1 MIKNIIYCII
11 IALVI
16 VIGYQV
22 YHNQTTDYEQNANI
36 ETIRQ
41 MVKLNT
47 LELTDEVVFCDT
59 IDNIGV
65 VYATEIRILIGFD
78 IENLKWNKDNDS
90 IIVTIPDATV
100 DIYQTGKEQ
109 YLDSYH
115 INPIKDI
122 ILSPTITSTQSI
134 EIHRRIAKHI
144 EAEVIRRDYAGK
156 ARKTALLNL
165 QKLFS
170 TMGIK
175 IIDKENSTNTTP
187 TDDSCNTTERDT
199 FNQQQL
205 F

>member
-36 ETIRQ
+36 ETICQ

-78 IENLKWNKDNDS
+78 IENLKWHKDSDS

-100 DIYQTGKEQ
+100 DIYQTGK
-109 YLDSYH
+109 
-115 INPIKDI
+115 
-122 ILSPTITSTQSI
+122 
-134 EIHRRIAKHI
+134 RR
-144 EAEVIRRDYAGK
+144 
-156 ARKTALLNL
+156 
-165 QKLFS
+165 
-170 TMGIK
+170 
-175 IIDKENSTNTTP
+175 
-187 TDDSCNTTERDT
+187 
-199 FNQQQL
+199 
-205 F
+205 

>member
-78 IENLKWNKDNDS
+78 IENLKWHKDSDS

-109 YLDSYH
+109 CLDSYH

-144 EAEVIRRDYAGK
+144 EEEVIRRDYTGK